1 LTNMPFAEACRLM
14 DYGAD
19 AELSHLFG
27 ALIAGARRRHVQYAD
42 GSSKNASPLADLKER
57 LYQACRKRR
66 RRLTAA
72 EYKRFSA
79 MEQK

>member
-1 LTNMPFAEACRLM
+1 M
-14 DYGAD
+14 DYGTD

-27 ALIAGARRRHVQYAD
+27 ALIAKD
-42 GSSKNASPLADLKER
+42 ASPLADLKER
-57 LYQACRKRR
+57 LYQACRKRG

-79 MEQK
+79 LEGT